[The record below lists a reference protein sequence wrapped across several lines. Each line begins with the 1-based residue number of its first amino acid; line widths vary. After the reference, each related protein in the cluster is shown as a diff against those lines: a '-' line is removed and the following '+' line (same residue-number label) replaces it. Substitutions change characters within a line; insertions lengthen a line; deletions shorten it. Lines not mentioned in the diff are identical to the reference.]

1 MKKSLSERIGE
12 RARKTSSCTP
22 HANRAI
28 VLALRGDI
36 QAALNDGWSV
46 LAIYQTLN
54 DEGKVNFSYQAF
66 RRHVNR
72 IFPGNTDTRHG
83 RSNTISTSNK
93 NTQNKSKKGFSFN
106 ANPDAEDLF

>member
-1 MKKSLSERIGE
+1 MKSLSERIGD

-28 VLALRGDI
+28 VLALRRDI
-36 QAALNDGWSV
+36 QTALDDGWSV
-46 LAIYQTLN
+46 LAIYQTLQ

-72 IFPGNTDTRHG
+72 IFLNNVESRRGCSGTTKTAKK
-83 RSNTISTSNK
+83 SSQSTSR
-93 NTQNKSKKGFSFN
+93 QGFSFN
-106 ANPDAEDLF
+106 PNPDEEDLI

>member
-1 MKKSLSERIGE
+1 MKSLSERIGE
-12 RARKTSSCTP
+12 KARKTASCAP

-46 LAIYQTLN
+46 LAIYQTLH

-72 IFPGNTDTRHG
+72 IFLGNTEQRRGYPGAT
-83 RSNTISTSNK
+83 NATEK
-93 NTQNKSKKGFSFN
+93 NTQSRSSKGFSFN
-106 ANPDAEDLF
+106 ANPDTEDLL

>member
-1 MKKSLSERIGE
+1 MKSLSERIGE
-12 RARKTSSCTP
+12 RARRNSSCTP

-46 LAIYQTLN
+46 LAIYQTLH

-72 IFPGNTDTRHG
+72 IFPGNTDPRRGFSVTA
-83 RSNTISTSNK
+83 STAVKS
-93 NTQNKSKKGFSFN
+93 TQIKPKKGFIFN
-106 ANPDAEDLF
+106 ANPDSEDLF

>member
-1 MKKSLSERIGE
+1 MKSLSERIGE
-12 RARKTSSCTP
+12 RAKKTSSCAP

-46 LAIYQTLN
+46 LAIYQTLH

-72 IFPGNTDTRHG
+72 IFFNNAESRHG
-83 RSNTISTSNK
+83 CSGTTKAAQKSSQRTSR
-93 NTQNKSKKGFSFN
+93 TGFSFN
-106 ANPDAEDLF
+106 TNPDAEDLF

>member
-1 MKKSLSERIGE
+1 MKSLSERIGD

-28 VLALRGDI
+28 VLALRSDI

-46 LAIYQTLN
+46 LAIYQTLH
-54 DEGKVNFSYQAF
+54 DEGKVDFSYQAF

-72 IFPGNTDTRHG
+72 IFLGKAESRHG
-83 RSNTISTSNK
+83 GSGSTSTADRS
-93 NTQNKSKKGFSFN
+93 TQNKSKKEFRFN
-106 ANPDAEDLF
+106 ATPNAEDLF